1 METINTEPSSLS
13 HTDFK
18 EKSKDRASFDKKAG
32 EGRANPMGGVEDME
46 KRDVKDTLLNGL
58 DLIKGGVKLN
68 ENKKRE
74 DNPGFQL
81 ERSIPLS

>member
-46 KRDVKDTLLNGL
+46 KRDVKDTLLKGL
-58 DLIKGGVKLN
+58 DLIKGGDGMADGEKLN

-74 DNPGFQL
+74 DNPGF
-81 ERSIPLS
+81 